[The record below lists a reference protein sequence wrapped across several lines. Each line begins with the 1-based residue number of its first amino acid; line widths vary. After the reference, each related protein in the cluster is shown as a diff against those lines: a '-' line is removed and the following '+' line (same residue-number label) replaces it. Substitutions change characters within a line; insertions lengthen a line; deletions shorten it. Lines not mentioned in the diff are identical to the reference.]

1 MKSSGKFEEITAEIK
16 ELTLAEIH
24 TFCWLLLGGT
34 SAILEKKNINKKDVL
49 LTYENALKHLRR
61 NNFEKQ

>member
-1 MKSSGKFEEITAEIK
+1 MKSSDKFEQITDKINK
-16 ELTLAEIH
+16 LTLTEIH

-34 SAILEKKNINKKDVL
+34 SAILEKKNINKRDVL